1 LATAASDTRKLTQ
14 LSPHPQAGLV
24 PAMAEPEY
32 AALRASIARRG
43 IATPLEVTKA
53 GVVLDGHHRLR
64 VAAELGLASAPV
76 RVVAVEDELE
86 HMLLGALTRRHLSE
100 SQRAAAVVQLDRVQ
114 RLRRQTRRGRRATLP
129 GRPREL
135 AAELAAASARTV
147 QDALTVHD
155 EDRELFER
163 VLAGEL
169 PAHRAAEQV
178 RRRRRLQALPD
189 AAPLPAGRYELIY
202 ADPPWQLGNPS
213 AKYAPESYYP
223 TLPLEEIESLAV
235 PAADQAVLFLW
246 TVNSLL
252 PQALE
257 VIAAWGFEYKTNFV
271 WVKDWIGLGIWGR
284 YRHELL
290 LVARKGAFPP
300 PAGPDRI
307 DSVIEAAR
315 GRHSAKPACV
325 YELLERMY
333 PQASKLELF
342 CRGRPR
348 PGWSAWGNEV
358 EAA

>member
-1 LATAASDTRKLTQ
+1 MGER
-14 LSPHPQAGLV
+14 
-24 PAMAEPEY
+24 EY

-43 IATPLEVTKA
+43 IVTPLEVTKE

-64 VAAELGLASAPV
+64 VAGELDLASVPV
-76 RVVAVEDELE
+76 RVVAVENELE
-86 HMLLGALTRRHLSE
+86 HMMRGALTRRHLSE
-100 SQRAAAVVQLDRVQ
+100 SQRAAAVVQLARVQ
-114 RLRRQTRRGRRATLP
+114 RLRREKRGGRRATLP

-135 AAELAAASARTV
+135 AAELAGASARTV
-147 QDALTVHD
+147 QDALTVYD
-155 EDRELFER
+155 EDRELFKR

-178 RRRRRLQALPD
+178 RRRRRLQALSDSP
-189 AAPLPAGRYELIY
+189 PLPRGRYELIY

-213 AKYAPESYYP
+213 SKYAPESYYP
-223 TLPLEEIESLAV
+223 TLPLEEIKALAV
-235 PAADQAVLFLW
+235 PAAEQAVLFLW
-246 TVNSLL
+246 AVNALL

-271 WVKDWIGLGIWGR
+271 WVKDWIGLGVWGR

-290 LVARKGAFPP
+290 LVARKGDFPP
-300 PAGPDRI
+300 PTGPDRI

-333 PQASKLELF
+333 PKASKLELF
-342 CRGRPR
+342 CRCRPR